1 MCSCARKMLS
11 DRHTVT
17 DYSSVYRK
25 TMETEGKKK
34 AEQENFFDFSNIFFF
49 YHYLSIKSKE
59 LIHTISFCTIYIL
72 YIYTALKRKRGKLG
86 KMENVF
92 LQGIG
97 ESCPR
102 LLMAQIFFFFFF
114 FCLNAA
120 LGGKP
125 ATSSHFEKS
134 NWDYKMESV
143 NKRHF

>member
-1 MCSCARKMLS
+1 MSTEKQWRQRARKKLN
-11 DRHTVT
+11 
-17 DYSSVYRK
+17 K
-25 TMETEGKKK
+25 
-34 AEQENFFDFSNIFFF
+34 NFFLTFQTFFF

-102 LLMAQIFFFFFF
+102 LLMAQIFFFSFF
-114 FCLNAA
+114 ASMQH